1 MSCKC
6 KKKCDETC
14 LCASNDLKCCN
25 NSDNK
30 TPIDETY
37 DDERDDSL
45 DEYSDESDSE
55 YWTFLIF

>member
-14 LCASNDLKCCN
+14 LCASNDLQCCN

-55 YWTFLIF
+55 Y